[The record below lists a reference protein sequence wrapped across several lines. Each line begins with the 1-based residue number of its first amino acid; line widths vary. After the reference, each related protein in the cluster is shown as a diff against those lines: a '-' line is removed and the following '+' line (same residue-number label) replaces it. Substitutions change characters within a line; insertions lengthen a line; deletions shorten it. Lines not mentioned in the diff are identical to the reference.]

1 MQIWL
6 KTLFRNSFFQVG
18 IGLFV
23 TMIFGGF
30 VLQWLETGDISKGN
44 NPFWWA
50 IVTMTTVGYGD
61 FSPET
66 TEGRLFAVFI
76 MFAGITLVSLLTAS
90 ISSIFVAQKIREGKG
105 LEKLNLDNHI
115 VLCGWNINAD
125 KLINSIYELKSDNK
139 NFDLVLVNELSEEDI
154 TQLKSKFAKI
164 RIHFVAG
171 DFTQEETLH
180 RASIT
185 TSNSVIVIPNN
196 LNNDNESHDEKTIFA
211 TLTIKSIDSSIRVV
225 AYILD
230 RENLTH
236 IKRAEADEVVVS
248 DDFSLNIVGEY
259 FININ
264 HQLMVFPGTKIEDLK
279 FVSSH
284 PMALLQCKKFLRRY
298 PHITLVEEKDTADV
312 AKQISEK
319 KIKDTAAI
327 ASIEAAEIF
336 GLEIISS
343 NIQTIK
349 NNETRF
355 VIVSKELSKNENLID
370 KASLKFSLS
379 HETGS
384 LASVLSILK
393 DYNLNLTKIQSLPIV
408 EIPWKYSFFVD
419 TTFSSIENFNDA
431 IKLIKNEAESLKVL
445 GLYKNQ
451 MK

>member
-66 TEGRLFAVFI
+66 PEGRLFAVFI

-105 LEKLNLDNHI
+105 LEKLNLTDHI
-115 VLCGWNINAD
+115 ILCGWNMNAD
-125 KLINSIYELKSDNK
+125 KLINSIYQLRSDNK

-154 TQLKSKFAKI
+154 TQIKAKFSKI

-180 RASIT
+180 RAGVLS
-185 TSNSVIVIPNN
+185 SNSVIIIPNN

-211 TLTIKSIDSSIRVV
+211 TLTIKSIDASIRVV
-225 AYILD
+225 AYLLD

-248 DDFSLNIVGEY
+248 DDFSLNILASHIVDPGVPQVSNHLINTASDSRLKRKNIPGNFIGKKYNELFDHFRKDDGSLLIGLYYEDENLGIGSILSSDTSSLDKFIEQKLKEGGISLQEQSRVHVNVNPNLDYVIKEGE
-259 FININ
+259 
-264 HQLMVFPGTKIEDLK
+264 K
-279 FVSSH
+279 
-284 PMALLQCKKFLRRY
+284 ALL
-298 PHITLVEEKDTADV
+298 
-312 AKQISEK
+312 
-319 KIKDTAAI
+319 
-327 ASIEAAEIF
+327 
-336 GLEIISS
+336 
-343 NIQTIK
+343 
-349 NNETRF
+349 
-355 VIVSKELSKNENLID
+355 
-370 KASLKFSLS
+370 
-379 HETGS
+379 
-384 LASVLSILK
+384 
-393 DYNLNLTKIQSLPIV
+393 
-408 EIPWKYSFFVD
+408 IP
-419 TTFSSIENFNDA
+419 
-431 IKLIKNEAESLKVL
+431 
-445 GLYKNQ
+445 
-451 MK
+451 

>member
-105 LEKLNLDNHI
+105 LEKLNLTDHI
-115 VLCGWNINAD
+115 ILCGWNMNAD
-125 KLINSIYELKSDNK
+125 KLINSIYQLRSDNK

-154 TQLKSKFAKI
+154 TQIKAKFSKI

-180 RASIT
+180 RAGVLS
-185 TSNSVIVIPNN
+185 SNSVIIIPNN

-211 TLTIKSIDSSIRVV
+211 TLTIKSIDASIRVV
-225 AYILD
+225 AYLLD

-248 DDFSLNIVGEY
+248 DDFSLNILASHIVDPGVPQVSNHLINTASDSRLKRKNIPGNFIGKKYNELFDHFRQDDGSLLIGLYYEDENLGIGSILSSDTSSLDKFIEQKLKEGGISLQEQSRVHVNVNPNLDYIIKEGE
-259 FININ
+259 
-264 HQLMVFPGTKIEDLK
+264 K
-279 FVSSH
+279 
-284 PMALLQCKKFLRRY
+284 ALL
-298 PHITLVEEKDTADV
+298 
-312 AKQISEK
+312 
-319 KIKDTAAI
+319 
-327 ASIEAAEIF
+327 
-336 GLEIISS
+336 
-343 NIQTIK
+343 
-349 NNETRF
+349 
-355 VIVSKELSKNENLID
+355 
-370 KASLKFSLS
+370 
-379 HETGS
+379 
-384 LASVLSILK
+384 
-393 DYNLNLTKIQSLPIV
+393 
-408 EIPWKYSFFVD
+408 IP
-419 TTFSSIENFNDA
+419 
-431 IKLIKNEAESLKVL
+431 
-445 GLYKNQ
+445 
-451 MK
+451 

>member
-1 MQIWL
+1 MQVWL
-6 KTLFRNSFFQVG
+6 KILLRKSFFQVG
-18 IGLFV
+18 IGLLI
-23 TMIFGGF
+23 TMILGGII
-30 VLQWLETGDISKGN
+30 LQWFETGDISKGN

-66 TEGRLFAVFI
+66 PGGRIFAVFI

-115 VLCGWNINAD
+115 VLCGWNVNAD

-154 TQLKSKFAKI
+154 TQIKSKFAKI

-211 TLTIKSIDSSIRVV
+211 TLTIKSIDASIRVV
-225 AYILD
+225 AYLLD

-248 DDFSLNIVGEY
+248 DDFSLNILASHIVDPGVPQASNHLINTSSDSRLKRKTIPGNFIGKKYSELFDHFRGDDGSLLIGLYYEDENLGIGSILSSDTSSLDKFIEQKLKEGGISLQEQSKVHVNVNPSLNYIIKEGE
-259 FININ
+259 
-264 HQLMVFPGTKIEDLK
+264 K
-279 FVSSH
+279 
-284 PMALLQCKKFLRRY
+284 ALL
-298 PHITLVEEKDTADV
+298 
-312 AKQISEK
+312 
-319 KIKDTAAI
+319 
-327 ASIEAAEIF
+327 
-336 GLEIISS
+336 
-343 NIQTIK
+343 
-349 NNETRF
+349 
-355 VIVSKELSKNENLID
+355 
-370 KASLKFSLS
+370 
-379 HETGS
+379 
-384 LASVLSILK
+384 
-393 DYNLNLTKIQSLPIV
+393 
-408 EIPWKYSFFVD
+408 IP
-419 TTFSSIENFNDA
+419 
-431 IKLIKNEAESLKVL
+431 
-445 GLYKNQ
+445 
-451 MK
+451 

>member
-6 KTLFRNSFFQVG
+6 KILLRNSFFQVG
-18 IGLFV
+18 LGLLI
-23 TMIFGGF
+23 TMILGGII
-30 VLQWLETGDISKGN
+30 LEWLETGDISKGN

-66 TEGRLFAVFI
+66 PGGRIFAVFI

-185 TSNSVIVIPNN
+185 TADSVIVIPNN

-211 TLTIKSIDSSIRVV
+211 TLTIKSIDASIRVV
-225 AYILD
+225 AYLLD

-248 DDFSLNIVGEY
+248 DDFSLNILASHIVDPGVPQASNHLINTSSDSRLKRKTIPANFVGKKYSELFDHY
-259 FININ
+259 RGDDGSLLIGLYYEDENLGIGSILSSDTSSLDKFIE
-264 HQLMVFPGTKIEDLK
+264 QKLK
-279 FVSSH
+279 EGGISLQEQSKVHVNVTPS
-284 PMALLQCKKFLRRY
+284 PNYIIKDGEKALL
-298 PHITLVEEKDTADV
+298 
-312 AKQISEK
+312 
-319 KIKDTAAI
+319 
-327 ASIEAAEIF
+327 
-336 GLEIISS
+336 
-343 NIQTIK
+343 
-349 NNETRF
+349 
-355 VIVSKELSKNENLID
+355 
-370 KASLKFSLS
+370 
-379 HETGS
+379 
-384 LASVLSILK
+384 
-393 DYNLNLTKIQSLPIV
+393 
-408 EIPWKYSFFVD
+408 IP
-419 TTFSSIENFNDA
+419 
-431 IKLIKNEAESLKVL
+431 
-445 GLYKNQ
+445 
-451 MK
+451 

>member
-66 TEGRLFAVFI
+66 PEGRLFAVFI

-105 LEKLNLDNHI
+105 LEKLNLTDHI
-115 VLCGWNINAD
+115 ILCGWNMNAD
-125 KLINSIYELKSDNK
+125 KLINSIYQLRSDNK

-154 TQLKSKFAKI
+154 TQIKAKFSKI

-180 RASIT
+180 RAGVLS
-185 TSNSVIVIPNN
+185 SNSVIIIPNN

-211 TLTIKSIDSSIRVV
+211 TLTIKSIDASIRVV
-225 AYILD
+225 AYLLD

-248 DDFSLNIVGEY
+248 DDFSLNILASHIVDPGVPQVSNHLINTASDSRLKRKNIPGNFIGKKYNELFDHFRKDDGSLLIGLYYEDENLGIGSILSSDTSSLDKFIEQKLKEGGISLQEQSRVHVNVNPNLDYIIKEGE
-259 FININ
+259 
-264 HQLMVFPGTKIEDLK
+264 K
-279 FVSSH
+279 
-284 PMALLQCKKFLRRY
+284 ALL
-298 PHITLVEEKDTADV
+298 
-312 AKQISEK
+312 
-319 KIKDTAAI
+319 
-327 ASIEAAEIF
+327 
-336 GLEIISS
+336 
-343 NIQTIK
+343 
-349 NNETRF
+349 
-355 VIVSKELSKNENLID
+355 
-370 KASLKFSLS
+370 
-379 HETGS
+379 
-384 LASVLSILK
+384 
-393 DYNLNLTKIQSLPIV
+393 
-408 EIPWKYSFFVD
+408 IP
-419 TTFSSIENFNDA
+419 
-431 IKLIKNEAESLKVL
+431 
-445 GLYKNQ
+445 
-451 MK
+451 

>member
-66 TEGRLFAVFI
+66 PEGRLFAVFI

-105 LEKLNLDNHI
+105 LEKLNLTDHI
-115 VLCGWNINAD
+115 ILCGWNMNAD
-125 KLINSIYELKSDNK
+125 KLINSIYQLRSDNK

-154 TQLKSKFAKI
+154 TQIKAKFSKI

-180 RASIT
+180 RAGVLS
-185 TSNSVIVIPNN
+185 SNSVIIIPNN

-211 TLTIKSIDSSIRVV
+211 TLTIKSIDASIRVV
-225 AYILD
+225 AYLLD

-248 DDFSLNIVGEY
+248 DDFSLNILASHIVDPGVPQVSNHLINTASDSRLKRKNIPGNFIGKKYNELFDYFRQDDGSLLIGLYYEDENLGIGSILSSDTSSLDKFIEQKLKEGGISLQEQSRVHVNVNPNLDYVIKEGE
-259 FININ
+259 
-264 HQLMVFPGTKIEDLK
+264 K
-279 FVSSH
+279 
-284 PMALLQCKKFLRRY
+284 ALL
-298 PHITLVEEKDTADV
+298 
-312 AKQISEK
+312 
-319 KIKDTAAI
+319 
-327 ASIEAAEIF
+327 
-336 GLEIISS
+336 
-343 NIQTIK
+343 
-349 NNETRF
+349 
-355 VIVSKELSKNENLID
+355 
-370 KASLKFSLS
+370 
-379 HETGS
+379 
-384 LASVLSILK
+384 
-393 DYNLNLTKIQSLPIV
+393 
-408 EIPWKYSFFVD
+408 IP
-419 TTFSSIENFNDA
+419 
-431 IKLIKNEAESLKVL
+431 
-445 GLYKNQ
+445 
-451 MK
+451 